1 MISNKIEKW
10 VFLTAI
16 FGLAF
21 LATYNLTKKSEVE
34 GMNSYKVDSLLGV
47 NKLLEGNIA
56 AYLNKIDSLQ
66 WLIYKKENKIKGL
79 KKDENEKMHSIDTV
93 NAGELYLFFSNVKTQ

>member
-1 MISNKIEKW
+1 MSRLEKW

-21 LATYNLTKKSEVE
+21 LATYNLTKKSEIE

-47 NKLLEGNIA
+47 NKSLEGNIDT
-56 AYLNKIDSLQ
+56 YLSKIDSLQ

-79 KKDENEKMHSIDTV
+79 KKDENEKIHAVDSLDSS
-93 NAGELYLFFSNVKTQ
+93 ELYLFFSGVKTK